1 MPEPDIDGF
10 LGFFRAAGAL
20 KDTLRSGHTAA
31 GRRESTAEHSWR
43 LCLMAVAL
51 EEALPGIDLKRLL
64 ELLIVH
70 DLGEAVHGDIPAPLQ
85 TDDKSAE
92 ERAGLARLLT
102 PLPPE
107 VAARLLA
114 RWDEYD
120 AAATPEARLAKG
132 LDRLETVLTHVE
144 GANPPDF
151 DYAFNLGYGRDPHR
165 RPPPDRRPARPDRR
179 RDRPPRRAPR
189 LTRWLS

>member
-1 MPEPDIDGF
+1 MSEPDIDGF

-20 KDTLRSGHTAA
+20 KDTLRSGHTPA
-31 GRRESTAEHSWR
+31 GRPESTAEHSWR

-51 EEALPGIDLKRLL
+51 EDALPGIDLGRLL
-64 ELLIVH
+64 ELLVLH
-70 DLGEAVHGDIPAPLQ
+70 DLGEALHGDVPAPLQ
-85 TDDKSAE
+85 TTARAAA
-92 ERAGLARLLT
+92 ERAAFTRLLA

-107 VAARLLA
+107 AAARLLA

-151 DYAFNLGYGRDPHR
+151 DYAFNLGYGRAHTDAHPLVAALR
-165 RPPPDRRPARPDRR
+165 APIDAETARLAERPPAG
-179 RDRPPRRAPR
+179 DRP
-189 LTRWLS
+189 